1 MPVSAVDSPPK
12 RLTPAERASVWAK
25 YDGCCAYCGCALPDR
40 WHVDHLKPVRRR
52 TYRRAGQGEMRIPA
66 RHRLDN
72 CMPSCPPCNID
83 KHARSLEQW
92 RAWLTAHLRSLQR
105 QPNYRLVRA
114 HGLVAETETPVVF
127 HFERLAA
134 EATGKGSRRRRGP
147 PDGSESTPP
156 LATGVDGSLNG

>member
-1 MPVSAVDSPPK
+1 MSAPADSPSK
-12 RLTPAERASVWAK
+12 RLTKAEREFVRAK
-25 YDGCCAYCGCALPDR
+25 YDGRCAYCGCELPER

-52 TYRRAGQGEMRIPA
+52 RSPRPGQAEMRLPA

-92 RAWLTAHLRSLQR
+92 RAWLSAHLRSLQR

-114 HGLVAETETPVVF
+114 HGLLAETDLPVRF
-127 HFERLAA
+127 YFERLAA
-134 EATGKGSRRRRGP
+134 TQGRADVGRTSPVRRRKAQ
-147 PDGSESTPP
+147 P
-156 LATGVDGSLNG
+156 LGAVVPS

>member
-1 MPVSAVDSPPK
+1 MSAVDSPPK
-12 RLTPAERASVWAK
+12 RLTPAERALVRAK
-25 YDGCCAYCGCALPDR
+25 YDGCCAYCGCDLPER

-52 TYRRAGQGEMRIPA
+52 THRRTDQREMRIPA

-92 RAWLTAHLRSLQR
+92 RDWLSAHLRSLQR

-114 HGLVAETETPVVF
+114 HGMVTETERPVVF
-127 HFERLAA
+127 YFERL
-134 EATGKGSRRRRGP
+134 EADLAQVGVRRRP
-147 PDGSESTPP
+147 APS
-156 LATGVDGSLNG
+156 

>member
-1 MPVSAVDSPPK
+1 VSEVGDSRPK
-12 RLTPAERASVWAK
+12 RLTVAERALVRAM
-25 YDGCCAYCGCALPDR
+25 YGGRCAYCGCELPER

-52 TYRRAGQGEMRIPA
+52 RFASPGRSSMRLPQ

-92 RAWLTAHLRSLQR
+92 RAWLGAHLRSLQR

-114 HGLVAETETPVVF
+114 HGLVAEVEAPVVF
-127 HFERLAA
+127 FFERVEAARPAPAPRGRRASKKSDEGVPPGTLLA
-134 EATGKGSRRRRGP
+134 S
-147 PDGSESTPP
+147 
-156 LATGVDGSLNG
+156 